1 MVVLVFERI
10 PCYRSDRGRAGIGR
24 RRTDL
29 WNPGE
34 LCEEEPSRGVGDSDA
49 KEEGWVIGS
58 EEHQSWGDS
67 DVSITFNRDGSSMA
81 QSKAVEEWCF
91 TLDKQSCVNNGKV
104 YPGEAALRFSE
115 TERDKYRYKASS
127 GSVCFVFLFSVLDR
141 GFAKTSIRLSLGF
154 FGSSTG
160 FLMPMVTGPGIDL
173 LIPSK
178 TTKP

>member
-1 MVVLVFERI
+1 
-10 PCYRSDRGRAGIGR
+10 
-24 RRTDL
+24 
-29 WNPGE
+29 
-34 LCEEEPSRGVGDSDA
+34 
-49 KEEGWVIGS
+49 
-58 EEHQSWGDS
+58 
-67 DVSITFNRDGSSMA
+67 MA

-115 TERDKYRYKASS
+115 TERDKVQTSSLGQRGMTHSQYRYKASS